1 MLRKALAV
9 LILLTGSSAL
19 GQTYHFRVWPTAP
32 GQAVHVQAP
41 APPSPVTAAD
51 GSDPYGFT
59 TWLNQTR
66 LLHGLGLV
74 TIDPELSWWA
84 AHNNTAQRANG
95 IGHYVFGPSRLQ
107 CAAVITGPI
116 GDYVGRGWMDS
127 DDHRRALLDPTITR
141 YGLAWDGVYWTLNLS
156 AR

>member
-1 MLRKALAV
+1 MLRQALTV
-9 LILLTGSSAL
+9 LILLVCSSAH
-19 GQTYHFRVWPTAP
+19 GQTYHFRTMPSPP
-32 GQAVHVQAP
+32 GQTVHLQAL
-41 APPSPVTAAD
+41 APPSPITAGD

-66 LLHGLGLV
+66 FLHGLGPV
-74 TIDPELSWWA
+74 NVDPELSWWA

-95 IGHYVFGPSRLQ
+95 VGHYVFGPARLQ

-127 DDHRRALLDPTITR
+127 DEHRRALLDPTVTR
-141 YGLAWDGVYWTLNLS
+141 YGLAWDGVYWTLDLS